1 MSAPLLCVV
10 GARPNFMKIAPIMA
24 AWRARAP
31 QRPALLLHTGQHYD
45 ESMKR
50 QFFEQLQIPQPDID
64 LGVGSGSHA
73 VQTAQIM
80 LQFEPVLER
89 VRPAAI
95 LVVGDVNSTVACAL
109 TAIKRGIPVVHV
121 EAGLR
126 SGDRSMP
133 EEINRLITDQ
143 LSARLYLTE
152 RSAFDNLL
160 REGIESSRCRFVG
173 NVMIDTLHH
182 HSRAALPLA
191 QIPALAQPQ
200 LQVAARGAG
209 HGVVTLHRPAN
220 VDDPQLLRRLLE
232 TLNQIGRRLPLIF
245 PLHPRT
251 RAQIVQQRLESLL
264 DGETLLPVEP
274 LGYLEMLGLMRDAR
288 LVLTDSGGIQEETT
302 ALGVPCL
309 TLRENTERPIT
320 LTEGTNTLVGRDPA
334 TILAQVE
341 EILASGGKRGRA
353 PELWDGHAAERIVDD
368 LLAWLD
374 RGDLPL

>member
-200 LQVAARGAG
+200 RQVAARGAG

-232 TLNQIGRRLPLIF
+232 TLN
-245 PLHPRT
+245 
-251 RAQIVQQRLESLL
+251 
-264 DGETLLPVEP
+264 
-274 LGYLEMLGLMRDAR
+274 
-288 LVLTDSGGIQEETT
+288 
-302 ALGVPCL
+302 
-309 TLRENTERPIT
+309 
-320 LTEGTNTLVGRDPA
+320 
-334 TILAQVE
+334 
-341 EILASGGKRGRA
+341 
-353 PELWDGHAAERIVDD
+353 
-368 LLAWLD
+368 
-374 RGDLPL
+374 